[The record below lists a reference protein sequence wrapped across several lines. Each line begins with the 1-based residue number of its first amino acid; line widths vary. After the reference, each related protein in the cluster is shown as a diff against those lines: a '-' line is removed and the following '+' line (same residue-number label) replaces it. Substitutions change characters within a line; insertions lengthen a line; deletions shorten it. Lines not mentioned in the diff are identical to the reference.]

1 MKLKIKLRLFLMLIL
16 CLGSFSCTSLEKK
29 LGVSSESFSIE
40 TQEISAENY
49 EGEYLNF
56 EIKSYLE
63 KNFNLKFEVNLF
75 ALIDN
80 KEYPLKRK
88 SSFNVKPSG
97 SIEFG
102 VDNKKNTSES
112 IELGIRIN
120 QSNHL
125 SEINNISSPA
135 IINIRPKKV
144 EVLNFRLINKNLFY
158 IKNGEEIP
166 INEEQIQGEI
176 NIYTTRD
183 NIFIGSIPIKLK
195 IK

>member
-1 MKLKIKLRLFLMLIL
+1 MKLKIFLICVL
-16 CLGSFSCTSLEKK
+16 CLGIFSCTSLEKK

-40 TQEISAENY
+40 TKEISAENY

-56 EIKSYLE
+56 EIKSNLE
-63 KNFNLKFEVNLF
+63 KNLNLRFEVNLF
-75 ALIDN
+75 ALVDN

-88 SSFNVKPSG
+88 SSFSVKPSG
-97 SIEFG
+97 SIELG

-112 IELGIRIN
+112 IEIGIIIN

-125 SEINNISSPA
+125 SEINNIVSPA
-135 IINIRPKKV
+135 IINMRPKKV
-144 EVLNFRLINKNLFY
+144 EGLNFRLINKNLFY

-166 INEEQIQGEI
+166 IEEKQIKGEI
-176 NIYTTRD
+176 NIYTTSD

-195 IK
+195 MK